1 MTMKI
6 VKVLSIALLAVAVSA
21 GLTACMTDGGT
32 TAPQQSTGF
41 MPETT
46 AAPNA
51 DMTATQPP
59 VAFDWVTGSGTVEAS
74 VNRISEISDCRVVTA
89 GTTALVGVKFTN
101 AYQGDLTERIRQM
114 VAAEVV
120 KADPS
125 IQTVAVTAEPEDVNR
140 VYEISEALRAGSPA
154 DSQTDAINEIVR
166 NATTLR

>member
-1 MTMKI
+1 MTLKI

-21 GLTACMTDGGT
+21 GLTACMNDGGT
-32 TAPQQSTGF
+32 TAPQQTTGF

-59 VAFDWVTGSGTVEAS
+59 VAFDWVTGSGAVEAS
-74 VNRISEISDCRVVTA
+74 VNRISEISDCRVVAA

-120 KADPS
+120 K
-125 IQTVAVTAEPEDVNR
+125 AEPEDVNR

>member
-1 MTMKI
+1 MFGIRFHGEKI
-6 VKVLSIALLAVAVSA
+6 IGSVF
-21 GLTACMTDGGT
+21 TDDV
-32 TAPQQSTGF
+32 F
-41 MPETT
+41 
-46 AAPNA
+46 
-51 DMTATQPP
+51 
-59 VAFDWVTGSGTVEAS
+59 
-74 VNRISEISDCRVVTA
+74 
-89 GTTALVGVKFTN
+89 
-101 AYQGDLTERIRQM
+101 DLTERIRQM

>member
-1 MTMKI
+1 MKF

-21 GLTACMTDGGT
+21 GLTACMNDGGT
-32 TAPQQSTGF
+32 TAPQQTTGF
-41 MPETT
+41 MPEAT

-51 DMTATQPP
+51 DMAATQPP

-74 VNRISEISDCRVVTA
+74 VNRISEISDCRVVTT

-101 AYQGDLTERIRQM
+101 AYQGELTERIRQM

-125 IQTVAVTAEPEDVNR
+125 IQTVAVTAETEDVNR

-154 DSQTDAINEIVR
+154 DSQANAINEIVR